1 MTESS
6 VKPTLEG
13 PVLSGTPE
21 HHPKLLFLA
30 WAFPPAN
37 ASSSSVR
44 TWNTAKYLARLGW
57 DVTVVTPNPSILRH
71 VERAENLATELEREG
86 IRCILTDH
94 RWRCLSADHLK
105 CWNRGIGWLVG
116 GVIRQMTWQFGIEQA
131 AGWVKPAEQACS
143 NLTRKDVDIILASGP
158 PFSAFRLARRLSDKL
173 RRPYVLDYRDL
184 WTDWYPSAST
194 AQQEARLLE
203 GCAAVT
209 TVSRSCGLAIDRRF
223 GCAAKLH
230 VVTNGYDPEEFAYVK
245 PYDFGHFAIVYAG
258 AFDPPKRVI
267 SPVTA
272 LLKHLKETTSGNSK
286 EWYFHYYGPHN
297 DYVSAEAARADVM
310 DRVFVHGR
318 VTRIE
323 ALSAVMGAGAAL
335 VITSIAEEPTL
346 VDKGIVTG
354 KVFEALGLG
363 IPVLAV
369 APRGSDLESIAETT
383 GLVESFTARD
393 TEGMASF
400 LRDLMFGRRLERKSQ
415 EVYAWRNIAK
425 KLDVVLRSAVSSGFY
440 KSGFHHDYST
450 EHIN

>member
-1 MTESS
+1 MDTNF
-6 VKPTLEG
+6 PLTTG
-13 PVLSGTPE
+13 SGSRTGHAE
-21 HHPKLLFLA
+21 NRPKLLFLA

-57 DVTVVTPNPSILRH
+57 DVTVVTPNPFMLRH
-71 VERAENLATELEREG
+71 VERAENVATELKREG
-86 IRCILTDH
+86 IRRILTDH
-94 RWRCLSADHLK
+94 HWRCLSADHLK
-105 CWNRGIGWLVG
+105 CWNRGIGRLIG
-116 GVIRQMTWQFGIEQA
+116 GVVRQVAWRLRIEQA
-131 AGWVKPAEQACS
+131 IGWVKAAEQACS
-143 NLTRKDVDIILASGP
+143 RLAREDVEIILASGP
-158 PFSAFRLARRLSDKL
+158 PFAAFRLARRLSDKL

-209 TVSRSCGLAIDRRF
+209 TVSRSCGLAIYRRF
-223 GCAAKLH
+223 GCGAKLH

-245 PYDFGHFAIVYAG
+245 PYAFGHFAIVYAG

-272 LLKHLKETTSGNSK
+272 LLKRLKETTSGNGK

-297 DYVSAEAARADVM
+297 DYVSAEAARAEVM
-310 DRVFVHGR
+310 DRVVVHGR
-318 VTRIE
+318 VSRIE
-323 ALSAVMGAGAAL
+323 ALSAVKGAGAAL

-354 KVFEALGLG
+354 KVFEALGFG

-400 LRDLMFGRRLERKSQ
+400 LRDLMLGETLELKNGQ
-415 EVYAWRNIAK
+415 VYAWPNIAK
-425 KLDVVLRSAVSSGFY
+425 KLDVVLRKAMSSGFY
-440 KSGFHHDYST
+440 
-450 EHIN
+450 